1 MALLAVI
8 DWLWCHLRRRAAG
21 SGASP
26 AAESGATPVREG
38 NDDAKEPATPDDR
51 AAACVPEIVHLPDAD
66 KLDLHAFRPQ
76 DVSSV
81 VTEFVDEAARRG
93 VDQIRIIHGKGIG
106 VQRAIVRG
114 TLEKHPAVASFGD
127 AIDSSGWGATVVRL
141 RPRAADT

>member
-8 DWLWCHLRRRAAG
+8 DWLWCRLRRGAAD
-21 SGASP
+21 SGAP
-26 AAESGATPVREG
+26 HAAESSATPVREG
-38 NDDAKEPATPDDR
+38 NDDAREPAAPDDR
-51 AAACVPEIVHLPDAD
+51 AAACAPEIVHLPDAD
-66 KLDLHAFRPQ
+66 TLDLHAFRPQ

-81 VTEFVDEAARRG
+81 VAEFVDEAARRG
-93 VDQIRIIHGKGIG
+93 VVQIRIIHGKGIG

-114 TLEKHPAVASFGD
+114 ILEKHPAVASFGD